1 MLNVRSKVDPIT
13 VEVLGNAL
21 LSIAE
26 EMNVTLVRTAYST
39 NIKERKDNS
48 TAIFNAR
55 GETIAQAAAIPVHL
69 GSMLGICEEVLKKY
83 PLEDIFPGDMFIA
96 NDPYNG
102 GGTHLPDITIAQPVF
117 AEGKLVAFVA
127 NIAHH
132 SDVGGRVAGSSSGD
146 CTSIFQEGIRI
157 PPIKLVNR
165 GKVNQEI
172 LDMILLNCRTPHER
186 KGDLSA
192 QIASNRT
199 GEKRVLDVIKKYGGK
214 TFQEGIEEMLSYSER
229 KIRKGISDIP
239 DGVYQ
244 FTDYLDDD
252 GIELWKEKLPIQVK
266 VMVQGDQIHLDFAGS
281 CGQVKGGINVVFT
294 ALQATVYYALK
305 AIIDPDIPSNAG
317 YYRAI
322 QISAPEGTI
331 VNAVPPA
338 AVGGRTDTCQR
349 IVDVIF
355 GALAQ
360 AVPEKVVAGCNSAVT
375 TVLFSGFDSRKGKF
389 FVYPESLG
397 GGLGARPV
405 KDGMDGVHV
414 HVTNSSNLP
423 IECLEMEYPL
433 MMEACEL
440 IQDSGGAGTFRGGLG
455 VMRNYRIMEPMEF
468 ASHADRQKIPPW
480 GLFGGKDGKG
490 GQFVMN
496 PGTEKEER
504 LKSGKV
510 SEVELRPGDI
520 LSAQTPGSGGYGC
533 PLERHPE
540 AVLEDVLE
548 ERVSIEMAREAYR
561 VEIELESQTIN
572 WDQTNKMRDM
582 ARRTRNHG

>member
-1 MLNVRSKVDPIT
+1 MITVKPKVDPIT

-48 TAIFNAR
+48 TAIFNAK

-83 PLEDIFPGDMFIA
+83 SMDDIHPGDMFIA

-117 AEGKLVAFVA
+117 VDGKLVAFVA

-165 GKVNQEI
+165 GEVNKEI
-172 LDMILLNCRTPHER
+172 LDMILLNCRTPRER
-186 KGDLSA
+186 RGDLWA
-192 QIASNRT
+192 QIASNKI
-199 GEKRVLDVIKKYGGK
+199 GEKRVLEVISKYGLE
-214 TFQEGIEEMLSYSER
+214 TYQEGMEEMLAYSER
-229 KIRKGISDIP
+229 KIRHGISQIP
-239 DGVYQ
+239 DGVYE

-252 GIELWKEKLPIQVK
+252 GIELWKESLPIKVK
-266 VMVQGDQIHLDFAGS
+266 VIVEGDSIHLDFTGS
-281 CGQVKGGINVVFT
+281 CPQVKGGINVVKT

-305 AIIDPDIPSNAG
+305 AIIDPEIPSNAG

-322 QISAPEGTI
+322 GVSAPEGTI
-331 VNAVPPA
+331 VNAIPPA

-360 AVPEKVVAGCNSAVT
+360 AVPNQVVAGCNSAVT
-375 TVLFSGFDSRKGKF
+375 TVLFSGFDPKKGSF

-433 MMEACEL
+433 MMERCEL
-440 IQDSGGAGTFRGGLG
+440 VKDSGGSGTYRGGLG
-455 VMRNYRIMEPMEF
+455 VQRNYKILEPMEF

-490 GQFVMN
+490 GRFIIN
-496 PGTEKEER
+496 PGTDQENI

-510 SEVELRPGDI
+510 SEVPLQPGDI

-533 PLERHPE
+533 PLERDPQ
-540 AVLEDVLE
+540 AILEDVLE
-548 ERVSIEMAREAYR
+548 DKVSIKTAEEDYK
-561 VEIELESQTIN
+561 VVIDLKNKCVDWEKTKELRG
-572 WDQTNKMRDM
+572 NK
-582 ARRTRNHG
+582 NHG